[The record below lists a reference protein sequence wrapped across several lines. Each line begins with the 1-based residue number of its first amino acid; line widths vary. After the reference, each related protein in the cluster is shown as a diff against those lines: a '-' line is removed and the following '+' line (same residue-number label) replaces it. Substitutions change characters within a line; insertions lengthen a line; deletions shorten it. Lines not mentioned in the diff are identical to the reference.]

1 MMASHW
7 RMRLRPHE
15 PQASTEPHVM
25 AYGSSLTANRKEPE
39 MTTALAFAGDAPGTE
54 IHLLDG
60 GHFPLESHFDTA
72 AGSTR
77 RFLERTLP

>member
-1 MMASHW
+1 
-7 RMRLRPHE
+7 
-15 PQASTEPHVM
+15 
-25 AYGSSLTANRKEPE
+25 

-60 GHFPLESHFDTA
+60 GHFLLESHLDTA

>member
-1 MMASHW
+1 
-7 RMRLRPHE
+7 
-15 PQASTEPHVM
+15 
-25 AYGSSLTANRKEPE
+25 

-60 GHFPLESHFDTA
+60 GHFLPESHLDTA

-77 RFLERTLP
+77 RFPGRTLP